1 VKRTQWILLAGVAVL
16 FSVGYTIT
24 ALINR
29 PMGNALL
36 LQTPTVVTNTPNVQ
50 IVSQQI
56 SPSPVAKATSVQTEA
71 PAATP
76 TILPTSVPKTCGNT
90 GSMRLLVIGLT
101 TPTDEEILGADAIR
115 LVTVDFDRPS
125 ATVLTLPALLWVD
138 ASIPGS
144 TSIERIQLATVYNR
158 AYLAARGDPQQVR
171 AQKATQAVAQVIIDN
186 FAYPP
191 DHYITVDDSAFIKY
205 VDALGGIE
213 IDLPEAVD
221 GTAEEYGYY
230 PAGPQL
236 LDGTRALNFSRLFH
250 PGGMYTYDVWGNM
263 QRQNLV
269 IRAILA
275 AMLKPKNWPKI
286 PDLVREARQAV
297 ITDMSINLTIDLACM
312 AKEVGE
318 DARMLAFSEEMVTL
332 DRSGRMIP
340 DIAAVKSL
348 IAKMDD
354 WQLRFDRKSLL
365 QKGRF
370 SRFAW

>member
-1 VKRTQWILLAGVAVL
+1 
-16 FSVGYTIT
+16 
-24 ALINR
+24 
-29 PMGNALL
+29 M
-36 LQTPTVVTNTPNVQ
+36 
-50 IVSQQI
+50 QQL
-56 SPSPVAKATSVQTEA
+56 SPSPVVNRHERPKQKQPT
-71 PAATP
+71 ATP
-76 TILPTSVPKTCGNT
+76 TSRPTSVPKTCGNT

-125 ATVLTLPALLWVD
+125 ATVLALPALLWVD
-138 ASIPGS
+138 ASI
-144 TSIERIQLATVYNR
+144 TRQYRREDRIQLATVYNR
-158 AYLAARGDPQQVR
+158 AYQAARGDPQQVR
-171 AQKATQAVAQVIIDN
+171 AQKATQAVAQAIIDN

-191 DHYITVDDSAFIKY
+191 DHYITVDDSAFVKY

-250 PGGMYTYDVWGNM
+250 PGGMYTYDVWGNV

-275 AMLKPKNWPKI
+275 AMLKPKNWTKI

-297 ITDMSINLTIDLACM
+297 VTDLSINLTIDLACM

-318 DARMLAFSEEMVTL
+318 DARMLAVSEEMVTL

-348 IAKMDD
+348 VAKMDSD
-354 WQLRFDRKSLL
+354 N
-365 QKGRF
+365 
-370 SRFAW
+370 